1 MISWPGTIDPFV
13 SDELFHSMDLFS
25 TLARWTG
32 ARVPTDR
39 PIDSIDQSE
48 YLLNPEVGSK
58 RNYVMVYYNGE
69 FAAMRYLHFKLMRAV
84 YPRRNSLMSEADP
97 KEYYIVSG
105 GMEALARSLVLKEAE
120 LRKKYRESFNTF
132 PNAQYDF
139 LDP

>member
-1 MISWPGTIDPFV
+1 
-13 SDELFHSMDLFS
+13 
-25 TLARWTG
+25 
-32 ARVPTDR
+32 
-39 PIDSIDQSE
+39 
-48 YLLNPEVGSK
+48 
-58 RNYVMVYYNGE
+58 
-69 FAAMRYLHFKLMRAV
+69 
-84 YPRRNSLMSEADP
+84 MSEAMYLKSIPRIYNLRADP